1 MDMSINYLCEHLS
14 NAVEN
19 EDVTELIRLLRC
31 MTKQVRLLKTDE
43 ELHTYDQMFKN
54 WLRDIDNEEYTKAYN
69 DFYCAVEDEVD
80 RAVKLG
86 IGLYGGHPRTLG
98 HCYMLR

>member
-54 WLRDIDNEEYTKAYN
+54 WLRDIDNEVCN
-69 DFYCAVEDEVD
+69 DFCDAVKDEVD
-80 RAVKLG
+80 RAIKLG